1 MLELFLT
8 PVKQTIYFSL
18 IEIKD
23 THSPSS
29 DAPKKNLTTY
39 EHQIFIESKYYQNQ
53 IHTIENQHN
62 VKIIIRTSLIAFS
75 CTFMYLKMKIRV
87 LNQFGEYVIC
97 NNIRVFNQFGE
108 NQICNK
114 IGVFNNF
121 GKMLFAIRLVFLI
134 NFGQML
140 FAIRLG
146 LLRDLGQILF
156 AIRL

>member
-1 MLELFLT
+1 MLPKIKT
-8 PVKQTIYFSL
+8 KRHMKTKYSSNQNTIK
-18 IEIKD
+18 IKFI
-23 THSPSS
+23 PS
-29 DAPKKNLTTY
+29 
-39 EHQIFIESKYYQNQ
+39 
-53 IHTIENQHN
+53 NQHN